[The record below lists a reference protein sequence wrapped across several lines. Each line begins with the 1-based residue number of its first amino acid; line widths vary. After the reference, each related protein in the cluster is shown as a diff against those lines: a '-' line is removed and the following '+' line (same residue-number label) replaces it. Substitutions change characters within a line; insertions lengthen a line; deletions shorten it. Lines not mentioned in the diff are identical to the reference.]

1 MKVKEMLMK
10 EYVELGSSK
19 EQVKL
24 SFEELKIK
32 IKSLYSQKT

>member
-10 EYVELGSSK
+10 EYMEFVSSN

-24 SFEELKIK
+24 SFEELKN
-32 IKSLYSQKT
+32 LR

>member
-10 EYVELGSSK
+10 EYMKFDSSK

-24 SFEELKIK
+24 SFEELKNW
-32 IKSLYSQKT
+32 